1 MDTREHGKFGLT
13 LLSSIVNDGPLFYFI
28 TNAHSD
34 RKYVVKWTFR
44 TEDPVLVAIK
54 HRPDSGS
61 LFLRQ
66 YIPLNADYA
75 VAVYSH
81 NV

>member
-1 MDTREHGKFGLT
+1 MDVHDHGEFGLK
-13 LLSSIVNDGPLFYFI
+13 LLNSITNDGPLFYFM
-28 TNAHSD
+28 TNADSD
-34 RKYVVKWTFR
+34 RQYVVKWTFR
-44 TEDPVLVAIK
+44 TEDSALVAIK
-54 HRPDSGS
+54 NIPDSRN

-66 YIPLNADYA
+66 YIPIDDVHA